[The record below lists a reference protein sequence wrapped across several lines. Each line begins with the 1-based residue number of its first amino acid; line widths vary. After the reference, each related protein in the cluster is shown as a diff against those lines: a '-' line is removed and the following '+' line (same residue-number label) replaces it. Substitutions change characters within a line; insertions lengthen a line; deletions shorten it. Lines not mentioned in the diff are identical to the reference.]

1 MYLCTR
7 LIVEVTII
15 ISNKEVIS
23 MKNEEIWMKFRN
35 EFIKNNKI
43 SITLKKNSKKYKY
56 LTLAGTNDIN
66 INEKGI
72 SRNIWPN

>member
-1 MYLCTR
+1 
-7 LIVEVTII
+7 
-15 ISNKEVIS
+15 
-23 MKNEEIWMKFRN
+23 MKNEELWMKFRN
-35 EFIKNNKI
+35 EFIKNNRI